1 MRVYAVSTKLLLAT
15 LFLPFEAAPVFS
27 QQPDRLFDA
36 LRDNLQNEASSER
49 EAERQRRERLRAAN
63 HRRLEYDPQAKS
75 LAVKPGGACFAIK
88 AVRLTGH
95 DAFRTKPEGYEG
107 LVGKCSSA
115 ADIADAVNRINKHYQ
130 REGFITTRAY
140 LPEQDISSG
149 ELEIVIV
156 PGRVEGFVYGDGR
169 QADSRIRAAFPNNR
183 GDLLNLRDLEQGLD
197 NYNAPSSAKAKFQL
211 VPGERTGGSF
221 VQVLAEDS
229 RRVYAR
235 LSANNDGFK
244 STGVV
249 KTTGTLGIDNLL
261 ELNDQISLSAATTPF
276 DDRGTRY
283 SDTFSLSAAVP
294 YGNWSFGFD
303 AGYSRYHF
311 ILDGINQSYPV
322 NGRSHHVTFSAERLL
337 GRAAA
342 SKVFAYGNLKL
353 SRSRSFID
361 SYEIESQRRHLTIAS
376 LGVRAEHL
384 FGDSRLE
391 WDIGSRFG
399 IDAFDSYVLDKSAVD
414 PEFRLLYGQLR
425 YSRPLLDDKLV
436 YKAVL
441 SGQWSND
448 ELPGSESFISG
459 GWSTVRGFHDDNMYG
474 PSGIN
479 LRNTLEWNAHDGP
492 DFDVRLRSGLDI
504 GYVKPGRLRAW
515 DQNHIIGVSLG
526 ADIVFS
532 GGPQLTLDIAHALDR
547 PSDFDAANTLFY
559 AGIGFRF

>member
-1 MRVYAVSTKLLLAT
+1 M
-15 LFLPFEAAPVFS
+15 
-27 QQPDRLFDA
+27 Q
-36 LRDNLQNEASSER
+36 DNLQNEAGSNSD
-49 EAERQRRERLRAAN
+49 AERLRRERLRAATESRVDHN
-63 HRRLEYDPQAKS
+63 PQVKS

-95 DAFRTKPEGYEG
+95 DAFRFKPQGYEG
-107 LVGKCSSA
+107 LIGRCASA

-130 REGFITTRAY
+130 RQGFITTRAY

-156 PGRVEGFVYGDGR
+156 PGRVEGFLYGDGR
-169 QADSRIRAAFPNNR
+169 QADSRIRAAFPNDR
-183 GDLLNLRDLEQGLD
+183 GDLLNLRHLEQGLD

-235 LSANNDGFK
+235 LLANNDGFK

-249 KTTGTLGIDNLL
+249 KATGTLGIDNLL
-261 ELNDQISLSAATTPF
+261 ELNDQISVSAATTPF
-276 DDRGTRY
+276 DDREKRY
-283 SDTFSLSAAVP
+283 SDTISVSAAIP
-294 YGNWSFGFD
+294 YDNWSFGLD

-322 NGRSHHVTFSAERLL
+322 NGHSHHVTFSAERLL
-337 GRAAA
+337 SRDAT
-342 SKVFAYGNLKL
+342 SKIFAYGDLKL

-361 SYEIESQRRHLTIAS
+361 SFEIESQRRHLTIGS
-376 LGVRAEHL
+376 LGLRAEHL
-384 FGDSRLE
+384 FGESRLE
-391 WDIGSRFG
+391 WDIGSKFG
-399 IDAFDSYVLDKSAVD
+399 INAFDSHVLDKSAVD
-414 PEFRLLYGQLR
+414 PEFRLVYGQLT
-425 YSRPLLDDKLV
+425 YNRPLLDDKLV
-436 YKAVL
+436 YKGIL

-479 LRNTLEWNAHDGP
+479 LRNTLEWKARDGP
-492 DFDVRLRSGLDI
+492 YFDVRLRSGLDI
-504 GYVKPGRLRAW
+504 GYVKPGRLRGW
-515 DQNHIIGVSLG
+515 DQNHIIGASLG

-532 GGPQLTLDIAHALDR
+532 DGPRLTLDIAHALDR
-547 PSDFDAANTLFY
+547 PSDFDAADTLFY